1 MSNEIS
7 NGEKKPLINENQENL
22 NNSSRSTSTLGNL
35 KVAFRYVLAETAKD
49 KKNFIVGISTVFI
62 VVFSIR

>member
-1 MSNEIS
+1 MSNEILDS
-7 NGEKKPLINENQENL
+7 ETKSLISENQENL
-22 NNSSRSTSTLGNL
+22 NHPSRPSSFLGNL

-49 KKNFIVGISTVFI
+49 KKNFIVGICTVFI